1 MKATYHLA
9 APVSLRE
16 TPKSSAAIGDGA
28 HQDGGALGTV
38 SLADYV
44 YLRRIDLIYLRR
56 WRTASRNRELR
67 EASIVIRRRVPA
79 DELHRLS

>member
-9 APVSLRE
+9 ASCHPVKPEELRRDRNGPRRR
-16 TPKSSAAIGDGA
+16 T
-28 HQDGGALGTV
+28 LGTV

-44 YLRRIDLIYLRR
+44 YLCRIDLIYLRR

-67 EASIVIRRRVPA
+67 EASIVIRRCVLD
-79 DELHRLS
+79 DELHRQR

>member
-9 APVSLRE
+9 APCHPVKPEELRRDRRAPR
-16 TPKSSAAIGDGA
+16 T
-28 HQDGGALGTV
+28 LGTV

-67 EASIVIRRRVPA
+67 EASIVIRLRVY
-79 DELHRLS
+79 